1 MTDRSIFKKRM
12 PGKSGQSLEFAING
26 TVEKF
31 KSIREFA
38 TKYELPY
45 STAVYYVN
53 TDPTIK
59 RIED

>member
-1 MTDRSIFKKRM
+1 MIDRSIFKKRM
-12 PGKSGQSLEFAING
+12 PGKSGQTIEFAVNG

-31 KSIREFA
+31 NSIREFA

-45 STAVYYVN
+45 PTAVYYVN
-53 TDPTIK
+53 TDPRIK